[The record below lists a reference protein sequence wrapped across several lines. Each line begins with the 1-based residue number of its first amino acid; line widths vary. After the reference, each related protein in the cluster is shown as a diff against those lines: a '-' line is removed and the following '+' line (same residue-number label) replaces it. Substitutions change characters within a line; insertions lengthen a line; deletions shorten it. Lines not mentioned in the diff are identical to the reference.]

1 MVRGIFRRTMRWC
14 RCFRLWRGR
23 RSKCS
28 KQLGFEEI
36 RSPRR
41 MEDDMVNFSA
51 YDEVLSNWEDLDT
64 MYCHEHDFV
73 SGSGVYDKEIGSPG
87 GMEDD
92 MGNLSAYDAVESLL
106 EDLDTMLRYYDHH
119 FGSGKSFSSVFFKKD
134 IQTMWHQLNCTKL
147 LLSTDYD
154 KESAR
159 ILEILV
165 AGTVC
170 RARDY
175 IVSKV

>member
-1 MVRGIFRRTMRWC
+1 
-14 RCFRLWRGR
+14 
-23 RSKCS
+23 
-28 KQLGFEEI
+28 
-36 RSPRR
+36 

-51 YDEVLSNWEDLDT
+51 YDEVLSHWEDLDT
-64 MYCHEHDFV
+64 MYCHELDFFV
-73 SGSGVYDKEIGSPG
+73 SGSGVYDKEIRSPR

-106 EDLDTMLRYYDHH
+106 EDLDTMLCYQYHDLH
-119 FGSGKSFSSVFFKKD
+119 FGSGKSFSSVFLKRD
-134 IQTMWHQLNCTKL
+134 IQTMWHHQLNYTKL

-165 AGTVC
+165 SGTVC

-175 IVSKV
+175 IGLKVWKYIGLNKDE